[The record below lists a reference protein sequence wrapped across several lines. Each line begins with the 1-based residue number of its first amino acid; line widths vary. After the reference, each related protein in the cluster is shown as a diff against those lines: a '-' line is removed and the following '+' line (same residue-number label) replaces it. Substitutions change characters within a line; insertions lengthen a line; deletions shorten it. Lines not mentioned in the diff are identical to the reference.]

1 MTWSSRSVG
10 VVALGVPRTSLS
22 LSRTLSSSSP
32 FPLLPICL
40 GVFPSL
46 SLQLPPSFLPSS
58 APSPSFP
65 EIMSNQHD
73 LTRVGKIFG
82 RQFIPRP
89 PGRIRHIYSE
99 LRGLLFVFLFSRAT
113 EPRERRSHLDLY
125 SRVLGT
131 PTKPP
136 SHSPGKKARIY

>member
-1 MTWSSRSVG
+1 MVLQVG
-10 VVALGVPRTSLS
+10 RCRGPLS

-46 SLQLPPSFLPSS
+46 SLQLPPSFLPSFLC
-58 APSPSFP
+58 PIPLLP

-89 PGRIRHIYSE
+89 PGRMRHIYSE

-125 SRVLGT
+125 SRVRGT

-136 SHSPGKKARIY
+136 SHSPGNKAKIY

>member
-1 MTWSSRSVG
+1 MVLQVGRCRGPRSSTH
-10 VVALGVPRTSLS
+10 LSLS
-22 LSRTLSSSSP
+22 LPHSLFVFAFPSPSHLSRCFPFPFSSTSP
-32 FPLLPICL
+32 FL
-40 GVFPSL
+40 
-46 SLQLPPSFLPSS
+46 PSFLCPI
-58 APSPSFP
+58 PLLP

-89 PGRIRHIYSE
+89 PGRMRHIYSE

-125 SRVLGT
+125 SRVRGT